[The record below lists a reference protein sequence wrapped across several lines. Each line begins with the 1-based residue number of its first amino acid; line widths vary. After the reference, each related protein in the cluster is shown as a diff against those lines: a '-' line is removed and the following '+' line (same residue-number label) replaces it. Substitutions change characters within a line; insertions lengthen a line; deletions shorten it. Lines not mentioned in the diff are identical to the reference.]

1 MRQQIFDRYF
11 PAAARRAGLDAR
23 QEGIVAFAIDLALED
38 LEAGYAAVSACDAD
52 VYEKSVAV
60 QSADITMLSEKL
72 VEAELSNGQLTDK
85 LHDAQQALATMTDER
100 NRLKRQLADLE
111 NTIEH
116 VREAEMLRTT
126 TVTPNPVVL
135 PPSVVG
141 VAYAGTVNGN
151 GHSHT
156 IPRVTVEKPTR
167 IDFAGTNVELRDL
180 VFAAFQLFHQ
190 QNGRAPSHADW
201 KHIRVTTELPSANTI
216 EKRLG
221 MTWANVAKAA
231 GLEPNAKFNARSE
244 DKADN
249 AEATF
254 PS

>member
-1 MRQQIFDRYF
+1 MNQQIFDRYF
-11 PAAARRAGLDAR
+11 GPMVRHAALAEWQQAV
-23 QEGIVAFAIDLALED
+23 VALAFDLALGD
-38 LEAGYAAVSACDAD
+38 LEGNPTKGAD
-52 VYEKSVAV
+52 VDALEKRVIAHNTDVA
-60 QSADITMLSEKL
+60 TLNEKL
-72 VEAELSNGQLTDK
+72 YE
-85 LHDAQQALATMTDER
+85 AQQALATVTEDR
-100 NRLKRQLADLE
+100 NRLKRQLADPE